1 MEHLMIVHHVHAEA
15 RSKFF
20 FQISAGVGKNRPNN
34 KEDVAIVQCML
45 SVVQS
50 IYISRANPVTMDG
63 IAGSLTIAA
72 ITEFQTFL
80 RNQNMAPGLVP
91 DGAVDPAIAPIGARR
106 VISTLGHLNLRA
118 SMHIFHWPDIRKE
131 TAFLAGKVGFPRL
144 FEG

>member
-1 MEHLMIVHHVHAEA
+1 MAHLMIVPHVNAET

-34 KEDVAIVQCML
+34 KEDVAIVQFML
-45 SVVQS
+45 GIVQG